1 MENEKT
7 TLVLMAGLPGAGKS
21 TLSSALG
28 RTLNWYV
35 IDKDKDKEVLMQQG
49 MEEEH
54 AGRAAYELA
63 FETVRRLLIKQRA
76 SVILDS
82 SSLYSFIL
90 ENAQD
95 IVRSVPNVQLKVIL
109 CVAGKYLRDERL
121 RNRPYQIT
129 RIRVDPATIIDYLQ
143 LFNHLPE
150 DKLIIYTTVPL
161 EKCLSLAIDY
171 LTSEDQ
177 NLS

>member
-1 MENEKT
+1 
-7 TLVLMAGLPGAGKS
+7 MAGLPGVGKS

-28 RTLNWYV
+28 RALNWHV
-35 IDKDKDKEVLMQQG
+35 IDKDRDKEVLMQQG
-49 MEEEH
+49 LEEEH

-63 FETVRRLLIKQRA
+63 FETARRQLIKQQS

-95 IVRSVPNVQLKVIL
+95 IVCSVPNAQLKVIL

-143 LFNHLPE
+143 LFNHLPT
-150 DKLIIYTTVPL
+150 DRLTIYTTDPL
-161 EKCLSLAIDY
+161 EKSLTAAIEY
-171 LTSEDQ
+171 LRS
-177 NLS
+177 